1 MKTLWPVLLI
11 CLAAALSVNVATA
24 TPARGPGGLEAADKA
39 PDNAKEPARTSR
51 DAVASAPNDPNDL
64 WWKKWD
70 IITKDP
76 NDPNELL
83 RTKWDALAGVLQNK
97 DLDQKTKEKI
107 IDKIVSPL
115 FDFPLMAKLTLGRTH
130 WPKLSDPQRE
140 KFTSLFTERLKA
152 SYREKITLYKDEKLL
167 FKPAVHKDKTT
178 IQIPTELISEGKKV
192 AIVYKLRKLE
202 KRWMIYDVEIQ
213 GVSIL
218 LTYLSQFDDI
228 LQHGTV
234 EDLLA
239 RLAEPPTT

>member
-11 CLAAALSVNVATA
+11 CIVAAPSSLVSRRSSIVSTA
-24 TPARGPGGLEAADKA
+24 ARD
-39 PDNAKEPARTSR
+39 
-51 DAVASAPNDPNDL
+51 PNDPNDL

-70 IITKDP
+70 IIAKDP

-83 RTKWDALAGVLQNK
+83 RTKWDALARVLQNK
-97 DLDQKTKEKI
+97 DVDQKTKEKI
-107 IDKIVSPL
+107 IDKIVSPI

-130 WPKLSDPQRE
+130 WPKLSDQQRE
-140 KFTSLFTERLKA
+140 KFTSLFTERLKT
-152 SYREKITLYKDEKLL
+152 SYREKIALYKDEKLL

>member
-1 MKTLWPVLLI
+1 MKSLWHVLLI
-11 CLAAALSVNVATA
+11 CLAATLSVNA
-24 TPARGPGGLEAADKA
+24 GDKV
-39 PDNAKEPARTSR
+39 PDPQGANGPARTNR
-51 DAVASAPNDPNDL
+51 AARGPNDPNDL

-70 IITKDP
+70 IVAKDP

-83 RTKWDALAGVLQNK
+83 RTKWDALARVLQNK

-107 IDKIVSPL
+107 IDKIVSPI

-130 WPKLSDPQRE
+130 WPKLTDPQRE
-140 KFTSLFTERLKA
+140 TFTSLFTERLKA
-152 SYREKITLYKDEKLL
+152 SYREKITLYKDEKLF

-178 IQIPTELISEGKKV
+178 IQIPTELLSEGKKV

-239 RLAEPPTT
+239 RLAEPPKP

>member
-1 MKTLWPVLLI
+1 MKSLWPVLLI
-11 CLAAALSVNVATA
+11 CLAATLSVN
-24 TPARGPGGLEAADKA
+24 GADKA
-39 PDNAKEPARTSR
+39 PDPQGAKEPARTNRAAR
-51 DAVASAPNDPNDL
+51 DPNDPNDL

-70 IITKDP
+70 TIAKDP

-83 RTKWDALAGVLQNK
+83 RTKWDALARVLQNK

-107 IDKIVSPL
+107 IDKIVSPI

-130 WPKLSDPQRE
+130 WPKLSEPQRE
-140 KFTSLFTERLKA
+140 KFTSLFTERLKT
-152 SYREKITLYKDEKLL
+152 SYREKITLYRDEKLL

-178 IQIPTELISEGKKV
+178 IQIPTELLSEGKKV

-239 RLAEPPTT
+239 RLAEPPTP

>member
-1 MKTLWPVLLI
+1 V
-11 CLAAALSVNVATA
+11 S
-24 TPARGPGGLEAADKA
+24 
-39 PDNAKEPARTSR
+39 
-51 DAVASAPNDPNDL
+51 AVAKDPNDSNDL

-70 IITKDP
+70 IIAKDP

-83 RTKWDALAGVLQNK
+83 RTKWDALARVLQSK
-97 DLDQKTKEKI
+97 DVDQKTKEKI
-107 IDKIVSPL
+107 IDKIVSPI

-140 KFTSLFTERLKA
+140 KFTSLFTERLKT
-152 SYREKITLYKDEKLL
+152 SYREKIALYKDEKLL

-178 IQIPTELISEGKKV
+178 IQIPTELLSEGKKV

-202 KRWMIYDVEIQ
+202 NRWMIYDVEIQ

>member
-11 CLAAALSVNVATA
+11 CLAAALSVNVAPA
-24 TPARGPGGLEAADKA
+24 TLEAADKA
-39 PDNAKEPARTSR
+39 PDNAKEPARTNR
-51 DAVASAPNDPNDL
+51 ASMDLNDPNDL

-70 IITKDP
+70 IIAKDP

-83 RTKWDALAGVLQNK
+83 RTKWDALARVLQNK

-107 IDKIVSPL
+107 IDKIVSPI

-130 WPKLSDPQRE
+130 WPKLSEPQRE

-152 SYREKITLYKDEKLL
+152 SYREKITLYRDEKLL

-192 AIVYKLRKLE
+192 AIAYKLRKLE

-239 RLAEPPTT
+239 RLAEPPTP

>member
-1 MKTLWPVLLI
+1 MKSLWPVLLI
-11 CLAAALSVNVATA
+11 CLAAAPSSLVSRRSSLVS
-24 TPARGPGGLEAADKA
+24 AAAGD
-39 PDNAKEPARTSR
+39 
-51 DAVASAPNDPNDL
+51 PNDPNDL

-70 IITKDP
+70 IIAKDP

-83 RTKWDALAGVLQNK
+83 RTKWDALARVLQNK

-107 IDKIVSPL
+107 IDKIVSPT

-140 KFTSLFTERLKA
+140 KFTSLFTERLKT

-178 IQIPTELISEGKKV
+178 IQIPTELLSEGKKV
-192 AIVYKLRKLE
+192 VIVYKLRKLE

-228 LQHGTV
+228 LQRGSV

-239 RLAEPPTT
+239 RLEEPPTP

>member
-11 CLAAALSVNVATA
+11 CLAVA
-24 TPARGPGGLEAADKA
+24 PSSLV
-39 PDNAKEPARTSR
+39 SR
-51 DAVASAPNDPNDL
+51 RSSLVSAVDRDPNDPNDL

-70 IITKDP
+70 VIAKDP

-83 RTKWDALAGVLQNK
+83 RTKWDALARVLQNK

-107 IDKIVSPL
+107 IDKIVSPI
-115 FDFPLMAKLTLGRTH
+115 FDFPLMARLVLYRH
-130 WPKLSDPQRE
+130 WPKLTGPQRE

-192 AIVYKLRKLE
+192 AIVYKLRRLE
-202 KRWMIYDVEIQ
+202 KRWLIYDVEIQ

-228 LQHGTV
+228 LQNGTV

-239 RLAEPPTT
+239 RLAEPPTP

>member
-1 MKTLWPVLLI
+1 MKCLWPVLLI
-11 CLAAALSVNVATA
+11 CLVAALSVN
-24 TPARGPGGLEAADKA
+24 AADKP
-39 PDNAKEPARTSR
+39 PDNAKAPARTNRAAR
-51 DAVASAPNDPNDL
+51 DTNDPNDL

-70 IITKDP
+70 IIAKDP

-83 RTKWDALAGVLQNK
+83 RTKWDALAGVIQNK

-107 IDKIVSPL
+107 IDKILSPT

-152 SYREKITLYKDEKLL
+152 SYREKIVLYKDEKLL

-178 IQIPTELISEGKKV
+178 IQIPTELLSEGKKV

-202 KRWMIYDVEIQ
+202 KRWMVYDVEIQ

-239 RLAEPPTT
+239 RLAEPPTP